1 MPRKKVVSAAMQSS
15 VLYLDKEQYK
25 ASIDGLM
32 AQGIEHADAVDTLKI
47 GIRQANGKPVPM
59 QLTMAVQ

>member
-15 VLYLDKEQYK
+15 VLYLDKAEYK

-32 AQGIEHADAVDTLKI
+32 AQGLEHADAVDTLKV
-47 GIRQANGKPVPM
+47 GIRQANGKPVAM
-59 QLTMAVQ
+59 QLMLAAQ

>member
-1 MPRKKVVSAAMQSS
+1 MSRKKVVTPAMQSS
-15 VLYLDKEQYK
+15 ALYIDKDQYK

-32 AQGIEHADAVDTLKI
+32 AQGLEHADAVDTLKV

-59 QLTMAVQ
+59 QLMMSAQ

>member
-15 VLYLDKEQYK
+15 VLYLDKDQYK

-32 AQGIEHADAVDTLKI
+32 AQGLEHADAVDTLKI

-59 QLTMAVQ
+59 QLMMAVQ